1 MLMSLDKRRDLI
13 ISTKIKVKLQTKT
26 NTVDIYF
33 LECNQHYIEKG
44 KLFPFLFLFLFFVFQ
59 VLSITAVSKVTRHLI
74 SG

>member
-13 ISTKIKVKLQTKT
+13 ISTKIKVKLQTMT
-26 NTVDIYF
+26 NTTMYF

-44 KLFPFLFLFLFFVFQ
+44 KLFPFLFLFFFFVFQ

>member
-1 MLMSLDKRRDLI
+1 MSLDKRRDLI

-26 NTVDIYF
+26 NTTRTFWNVTSII
-33 LECNQHYIEKG
+33 LKKG
-44 KLFPFLFLFLFFVFQ
+44 NFTPFCLCFYFVFQ